1 MNSRNRPGL
10 VVVLGTGGT
19 IAGVS
24 DSGDDRAYRAAQL
37 GVDRLVAAVPGL
49 AAWPLEAH
57 QVAQVDSK
65 DMGWPVWRALLQA
78 LQTHLARPEVA
89 GVVVTHGTDTL
100 EETALLL
107 HLLLPTLKPVV
118 LTAAMR
124 PATSPQA
131 DGPGNLLNA
140 IRAASA
146 LAAAPVATQD
156 VAGQISVMMDGR
168 LWAASDLR
176 KVHSWH
182 IDAFDGGGAPPL
194 ARVTEEGLVAWG
206 EPRHHSSSQGWLNDA
221 VLALP
226 ALPRVEIVA
235 SHADADGVLVDALLA
250 RARPAGLVVACT
262 GNGTLHQALYAAL
275 ERAQAQGVA
284 VWRSTRV
291 SRGGVTC
298 GPQDLWPSAGTLTPA
313 QARLALSL
321 ALACRPDLARQPWA
335 RWPAATE

>member
-24 DSGDDRAYRAAQL
+24 DTGDDRAYQAAQL
-37 GVDRLVAAVPGL
+37 GVDRLVAAVPAL

-57 QVAQVDSK
+57 QVAQIDSK
-65 DMGWPVWRALLQA
+65 DMGWPVWQALLQA
-78 LQTHLARPEVA
+78 LQVHLGRPEVA
-89 GVVVTHGTDTL
+89 SVVVTHGTDTL

-107 HLLLPTLKPVV
+107 HLLLPPVKPVV

-124 PATSPQA
+124 PATSSQA
-131 DGPGNLLNA
+131 DGPANLLDA
-140 IRAASA
+140 VRAAST
-146 LAAAPVATQD
+146 LAAEHVTKPD
-156 VAGQISVMMDGR
+156 LAGLVSVMMDGR

-182 IDAFDGGGAPPL
+182 IDAFDGGGSQPL
-194 ARVTEEGLVAWG
+194 ARIDEEGALAWDDQHRWR
-206 EPRHHSSSQGWLNDA
+206 PSQGWLRDA
-221 VLALP
+221 VPAVP
-226 ALPRVEIVA
+226 ALPRVEIVT

-250 RARPAGLVVACT
+250 HTPPAGLVVACT
-262 GNGTLHQALYAAL
+262 GNGTLHQGLQSALQ
-275 ERAQAQGVA
+275 RAQAQGVA

-291 SRGGVTC
+291 ARGGVAC
-298 GPQDLWPSAGTLTPA
+298 GPQDPWPSAGRLTPA

-321 ALACRPDLARQPWA
+321 ALAWQPDLARQAWE
-335 RWPAATE
+335 RWPAASG